1 MQQNSHNFYF
11 QEGTKTAERGARANK
26 HVHRE
31 ILELIEV
38 IYMSG
43 FPVDGAEDEHVSVM
57 FFGDLFRLA
66 DHIHPCGDHGNLVNN
81 PLFRRVYT
89 RISDK
94 VVGILLRAK
103 STGCCTSS
111 RRCSSRLGFFFS
123 GLVLH
128 LSSKKGFSV
137 EASEAGGIYATFF
150 LQVDVGAFVLQGRH
164 DDVPVVMT
172 RPMHEIYFE
181 YNQNDKTF
189 VMPAAAV
196 SASAEKEGPLREKR

>member
-1 MQQNSHNFYF
+1 M
-11 QEGTKTAERGARANK
+11 
-26 HVHRE
+26 HRE

-66 DHIHPCGDHGNLVNN
+66 DHVRAEFSLVNN

-196 SASAEKEGPLREKR
+196 SASAGEGPLREKR

>member
-1 MQQNSHNFYF
+1 MQQNSHNFCF

-43 FPVDGAEDEHVSVM
+43 FPADGAEDEHVSVM

-66 DHIHPCGDHGNLVNN
+66 DHIRPCGDHGNLVNN

-103 STGCCTSS
+103 KYGLLYFEPEMLFQVGVCFCSVLILHFSS
-111 RRCSSRLGFFFS
+111 RKDFRRKVGFMQPFFCKS
-123 GLVLH
+123 M
-128 LSSKKGFSV
+128 SV
-137 EASEAGGIYATFF
+137 PSCCRDGTTTS
-150 LQVDVGAFVLQGRH
+150 
-164 DDVPVVMT
+164 P
-172 RPMHEIYFE
+172 
-181 YNQNDKTF
+181 
-189 VMPAAAV
+189 
-196 SASAEKEGPLREKR
+196 S